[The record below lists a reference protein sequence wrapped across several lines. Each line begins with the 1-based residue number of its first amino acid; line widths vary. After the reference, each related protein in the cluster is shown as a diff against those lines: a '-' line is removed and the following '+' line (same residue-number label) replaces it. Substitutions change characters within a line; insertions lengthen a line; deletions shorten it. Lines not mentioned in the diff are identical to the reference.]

1 MCRLAI
7 AAYNIHRGVGRD
19 GREEPGRIAAV
30 IGEMAPEVLALQEVD
45 SERATLHAALLSQT
59 TGHQVLLGPT
69 LQRGDAQ
76 YGNALL
82 VRCRVLDV
90 RHIDLSVSRREPRGA
105 LDVDL
110 DADGCPLR
118 AVTTHFGLSIP
129 ERNAQIIRL
138 LDALRSGPDPPV
150 VLLGDINEWRPGA
163 YVRRRLEQ
171 FFGRSAA
178 VRTFPAR
185 YPVLALDGIWA
196 RPLTALRGVRAHV
209 SPLARVASDHLPVR
223 GTIVLGEEN
232 GGTPRR
238 RPPLPGE

>member
-1 MCRLAI
+1 MRRLGI
-7 AAYNIHRGVGRD
+7 ATYNIHRAVGRD
-19 GREEPGRIAAV
+19 GREDPGRVAAV
-30 IGEMAPEVLALQEVD
+30 IGEMAPEILALQEV
-45 SERATLHAALLSQT
+45 EAARATLHTALLSQT
-59 TGHQVLLGPT
+59 TGHRVVLGPT
-69 LQRGDAQ
+69 LQRGDGE

-90 RHIDLSVSRREPRGA
+90 RHIDLSVPRREPRGA

-110 DADGCPLR
+110 DVDGCPLR

-129 ERNAQIIRL
+129 ERNAQIVRL
-138 LDALRSGPDPPV
+138 LEALRGGPGHPL

-171 FFGRSAA
+171 FFGRLAA

-196 RPLTALRGVRAHV
+196 RPLTALRGARAHV

-223 GTIVLGEEN
+223 GTIVLGEED
-232 GGTPRR
+232 
-238 RPPLPGE
+238 GECQPQGHPVA